1 MSRILEESCG
11 LCLLLFFM
19 ITTGAYGFRH
29 HRQQKR
35 IAVHRQSKIVS
46 TDQFETK
53 IDLWLDLRNILPG
66 TAALECIKST
76 QINGLESPVS
86 GVVYHESYVPSD
98 AVQVDL
104 MALVVRDDLKIE
116 DLQSSKAKGRV
127 VKLRDIEEAGSDPMG
142 LFHKNGW
149 LLLDR
154 TKSSAE
160 LARLPGA
167 LLGGPLLPLMAARGT
182 RLLLAA
188 ESPPAAAQAAAA
200 LWAAGDAPGVPLLG
214 ALPFGEEERTEER
227 RGGGE
232 DGNGRT
238 DEEEEEGPALGV
250 SVPRHALLLGPD
262 PALWELGAGYAG
274 LLGGV

>member
-154 TKSSAE
+154 TKSSA
-160 LARLPGA
+160 
-167 LLGGPLLPLMAARGT
+167 
-182 RLLLAA
+182 
-188 ESPPAAAQAAAA
+188 QAAAA